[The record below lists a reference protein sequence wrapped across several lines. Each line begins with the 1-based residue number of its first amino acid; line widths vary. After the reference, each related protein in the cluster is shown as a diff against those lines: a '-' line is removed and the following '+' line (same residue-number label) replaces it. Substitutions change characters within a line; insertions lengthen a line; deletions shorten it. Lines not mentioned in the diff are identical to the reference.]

1 MTISPMTPR
10 LLRSALF
17 AVTIVAVPLPA
28 QAWWCGVNDAIWRAG
43 HQAAETALEARVTLM
58 GTDLSAQ
65 RAITLEMLLSAAKVN
80 TAQGATNG
88 GREATMVKSSQEAL
102 ATTLGEQTRREAI
115 VDAQEQYSF
124 ETGQGVNTCS
134 AVNLTATVTQSLSTI
149 GETGRKLYTDVDV
162 SPGKATSVASATATR
177 LATTS
182 LTDAEPLFDPSAS
195 DDARKAVIQH
205 LAGLPLP
212 LPDASMPQASAD
224 LMLMRA
230 RRVEALRSPALVS
243 LDAVRAMSSSSAH
256 ETGTTD
262 VGAFVALDQL
272 IAQYG
277 GGDGFE
283 AWSAGLAGQSE
294 HGLLVELAR
303 LRSISL
309 TLRQTQTEQ
318 QARLAA
324 LFATM
329 VAVQAGGDL

>member
-1 MTISPMTPR
+1 MKTHAFRAAVIS
-10 LLRSALF
+10 
-17 AVTIVAVPLPA
+17 VAVVSSSFPA
-28 QAWWCGVNDAIWRAG
+28 HAWWCGVNDAIWRAG
-43 HQAAETALEARVTLM
+43 HQEAENALEARVTLM

-102 ATTLGEQTRREAI
+102 ASTVSEQTRRDAI
-115 VDAQEQYSF
+115 VEAQEQYSF
-124 ETGQGVNTCS
+124 ESGQGVNTCD
-134 AVNLTATVTQSLSTI
+134 AINLAATVTQTLSNV

-162 SPGKATSVASATATR
+162 SPGKATTVTSATATR
-177 LATTS
+177 LASTA
-182 LTDAEPLFDPSAS
+182 LTNAEVMFDLNAA
-195 DDARKAVIQH
+195 DDARKGLIQH

-212 LPDASMPQASAD
+212 LPDASMPQATAD
-224 LMLMRA
+224 LVLMRA

-243 LDAVRAMSSSSAH
+243 LNAVRAMSSTEAH
-256 ETGTTD
+256 ETGTSD
-262 VGAFVALDQL
+262 VSPFAALDQL

-283 AWSAGLAGQSE
+283 TWSAGLAAQSE
-294 HGLLVELAR
+294 HGLLIELAR
-303 LRSISL
+303 LRALSL

-324 LFATM
+324 VFATM
-329 VAVQAGGDL
+329 LAAQAGGDL